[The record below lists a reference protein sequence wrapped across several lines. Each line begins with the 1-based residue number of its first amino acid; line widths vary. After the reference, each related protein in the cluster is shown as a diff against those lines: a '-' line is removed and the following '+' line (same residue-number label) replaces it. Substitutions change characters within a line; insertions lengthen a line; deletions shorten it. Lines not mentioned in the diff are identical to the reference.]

1 MTILGSLET
10 WWFWAYYAAGLL
22 IMTCV
27 LALHLRSTAR
37 PMGKGPWLLV
47 MGGVL
52 GALGAI
58 IGGMQA
64 GPYPPLYGPTGIMA
78 IRLCWVSGV
87 TLGVAAS
94 AMYLW
99 GMKENRQ

>member
-1 MTILGSLET
+1 MTILGSLAT
-10 WWFWAYYAAGLL
+10 WWFWAYYAAGLA

-27 LALHLRSTAR
+27 LALHLRATR
-37 PMGKGPWLLV
+37 TMGWGPWLLV
-47 MGGVL
+47 VGGAL

-64 GPYPPLYGPTGIMA
+64 GPYPPLYEPTGIMA
-78 IRLCWVSGV
+78 IRLCWVSAV

-99 GMKENRQ
+99 GMKEKRP

>member
-10 WWFWAYYAAGLL
+10 WWFWAYYAAGLA
-22 IMTCV
+22 IMTCA
-27 LALHLRSTAR
+27 LALHLRATHM
-37 PMGKGPWLLV
+37 MGLGPRLLV
-47 MGGVL
+47 IGGVL

-64 GPYPPLYGPTGIMA
+64 GPYPPLHGPVGVMA

-99 GMKENRQ
+99 GMKEKRQ

>member
-1 MTILGSLET
+1 MNIIGSLAT
-10 WWFWAYYAAGLL
+10 WYFWAYYAAGLT

-27 LALHLRSTAR
+27 LALHLRNVRT
-37 PMGKGPWLLV
+37 MGRGPWLLV
-47 MGGVL
+47 IGGAL

-64 GPYPPLYGPTGIMA
+64 GPYPPLYEPTGIMA

-99 GMKENRQ
+99 GMKEKRQ